1 MTKTYNLENFTPTQH
16 FLDRAKERFG
26 IETTEQLHQFI
37 MDNNVVTDSGLTP
50 TNNREST
57 LSRHGNMFI
66 IDPKTQLLITVY
78 KSITPVIAEKKR
90 MQFQDKLN
98 LIIRESQVSTAKD
111 YLSEIRENFQ
121 RLYFNAMELINTP
134 EQSLFSQITNPE
146 VEFEKIEEIYKDVT
160 IIKTTLNLLS
170 KQTNFYEQHKTD
182 YTPEI
187 QIEEPEQWAP
197 SQTLSLDDFKDSV
210 YEVKTFNLNEI
221 GNPTVY
227 RPQYELLPDDSLIP
241 AEPPFEFYVPE
252 EPKESNLPTDYTP
265 KVSNSDLLSD
275 KLILSDYFD
284 GSDRMVINNWFSKQG
299 KSPLG
304 SKVNKAIKA
313 GYTQTQLES
322 LVKSQLSIIHFNKF
336 KNVLKDT
343 LKDAKKRK
351 GSK

>member
-26 IETTEQLHQFI
+26 IKTNEQLQKFI
-37 MDNNVVTDSGLTP
+37 KDNNIVTDSGLTP
-50 TNNREST
+50 TSNREST

-66 IDPKTQLLITVY
+66 IDPKTQSIITVY
-78 KSITPVIAEKKR
+78 KSITPVIAERKR
-90 MQFQDKLN
+90 MQFQDKLDT
-98 LIIRESQVSTAKD
+98 IIRESQVSTAKD
-111 YLSEIRENFQ
+111 YLSEIRDNFQ

-134 EQSLFSQITNPE
+134 EQSLFAQIENPE
-146 VEFEKIEEIYKDVT
+146 TEFSKIEQIYKDVT
-160 IIKTTLNLLS
+160 VIKTTLNLLS

-187 QIEEPEQWAP
+187 QIEEPQQWTP
-197 SQTLSLDDFKDSV
+197 SQTLSLDDFKDSQ
-210 YEVKTFNLNEI
+210 YEVN
-221 GNPTVY
+221 TVELGEVDKFGTY
-227 RPQYELLPDDSLIP
+227 SPQYDLFHDDSLIP
-241 AEPPFEFYVPE
+241 AEPPFAVYTPE
-252 EPKESNLPTDYTP
+252 ELKESNLPTDYKP
-265 KVSNSDLLSD
+265 KVSNNELLTD
-275 KLILSDYFD
+275 KLILNEYFD

-351 GSK
+351 GN

>member
-26 IETTEQLHQFI
+26 IETSEQLHQFI
-37 MDNNVVTDSGLTP
+37 KDNNIVTDSGLTP
-50 TNNREST
+50 TSNREST

-66 IDPKTQLLITVY
+66 IDPKTQSIITVY
-78 KSITPVIAEKKR
+78 KSITPVIAERKR

-98 LIIRESQVSTAKD
+98 TIIRESQVSTAKD
-111 YLSEIRENFQ
+111 YLSEIRDNFQ

-134 EQSLFSQITNPE
+134 EQSLFSQIENPE
-146 VEFEKIEEIYKDVT
+146 TEFSKIEQIYKDVT
-160 IIKTTLNLLS
+160 VIKTTLNLLS

-187 QIEEPEQWAP
+187 QIEEPQQWTP
-197 SQTLSLDDFKDSV
+197 SQTLSLDDFKDSQ
-210 YEVKTFNLNEI
+210 YEVN
-221 GNPTVY
+221 TVELGEVDKFGTY
-227 RPQYELLPDDSLIP
+227 SPQYDLFHDDSLIP
-241 AEPPFEFYVPE
+241 AEPPFAVYTPE
-252 EPKESNLPTDYTP
+252 EPKESNLPTDYKP
-265 KVSNSDLLSD
+265 KVSNNELLTD
-275 KLILSDYFD
+275 KLILNEYFD

-322 LVKSQLSIIHFNKF
+322 LVKSKLSIIHFNKF

-351 GSK
+351 GN